1 MPDPAQ
7 PIERKLAAIFAADV
21 AGYSRLMG
29 EDEVGTLRR
38 LAAHREIMDRLI
50 GEHRGRIANTA
61 GDSVLADFPS
71 VVDAVQCA
79 VEVQQALAEANEG
92 VPENRRMSFR
102 IGVHVGDVM
111 VRGGDLFGEGVNIAA
126 RLQSI
131 AEPGAL
137 CVSGVA
143 YDYVKQSVPFTFY
156 DLGPQGVKNID
167 QPVRAYA
174 TRLGGTGRTVE
185 LKSLPLPD
193 RPSIAVLPFAN
204 MSGDPE
210 QEYFADG
217 VVEEIVTALSHI
229 KWLFVIAPTSSFT
242 YKGRAVDLKQIG
254 RELGVRY
261 ILEGSLRK
269 LGNRVRIA
277 GQLIEAATGAHLWAD
292 RFDGELSNIF
302 ELQDE
307 VAERVVG
314 AIEPSLRSAEIERTR
329 SKPTENL
336 DAYDLY
342 LRGQFEL
349 TQLSQETYVAAA
361 DLFRRAIALDPNYSD
376 AHAALADSVGR
387 SFAMGWI
394 DDYEWAR
401 HETCQA
407 ARRAITSD
415 PENATSLA
423 SAAWAL
429 ALFEGH
435 FDEALELADRAVR
448 LHPNSAW
455 VHTQAG
461 FVHTYAGESDPAVAH
476 FLIARRLS
484 PVDPRGFITFV
495 GLGVAHFVA
504 RRFEEAEKAARR
516 GIAQMTRNTASRR
529 LLAASL
535 AHLGRVEEAR
545 EVVKEL
551 LILQPKFTL
560 SFTRRFPRYRPSWM
574 PELLIDGLRKAG
586 VPE

>member
-1 MPDPAQ
+1 
-7 PIERKLAAIFAADV
+7 
-21 AGYSRLMG
+21 MG
-29 EDEVGTLRR
+29 QDEVATMRTLTE
-38 LAAHREIMDRLI
+38 HREVMDRLI
-50 GEHRGRIANTA
+50 AQHRGRIANTA
-61 GDSVLADFPS
+61 GDSVLAEFPS
-71 VVDAVQCA
+71 VVDAVKCA
-79 VEVQQALAEANEG
+79 VEVQTALAEANE
-92 VPENRRMSFR
+92 VAPEDRRMTFR
-102 IGVHVGDVM
+102 IGVHVGEVM

-126 RLQSI
+126 RLQTLS
-131 AEPGAL
+131 EPGGL

-143 YDYVKQSVPFTFY
+143 HDYVKQAVPLPVR
-156 DLGPQGVKNID
+156 DLGLHAFKNIG
-167 QPVRAYA
+167 QSVRAYA
-174 TRLGGTGRTVE
+174 SRVGSREQTLE

-193 RPSIAVLPFAN
+193 KPSIAVLPFTN
-204 MSGDPE
+204 LSGDPE

-217 VVEEIVTALSHI
+217 VVEEIVTALSRI

-242 YKGRAVDLKQIG
+242 YRGRAVDVKQVG

-261 ILEGSLRK
+261 VLDGSLRK
-269 LGNRVRIA
+269 LGNRVRIG

-307 VAERVVG
+307 VTERVVG
-314 AIEPSLRSAEIERTR
+314 AIEPNLRSAEFERTR

-349 TQLSQETYVAAA
+349 TQLSREAYAAAA

-376 AHAALADSVGR
+376 ACAGLVDSVGR

-394 DDYEWAR
+394 DDYESTLN
-401 HETCQA
+401 ETCQA

-429 ALFEGH
+429 ALFAGH
-435 FDEALELADRAVR
+435 FDEALELADRAVQ

-476 FLIARRLS
+476 FAVARRLN
-484 PVDPRGFITFV
+484 PVDPRGFVTFV
-495 GLGVAHFVA
+495 GLGVAHFQA

-551 LILQPKFTL
+551 LILHPKYTL
-560 SFTRRFPRYRPSWM
+560 SFTRRFPRYRLPWM
-574 PELLIDGLRKAG
+574 PELLIEGLRKAG
-586 VPE
+586 IPE